1 MTETSN
7 LLQYSPEQLSLLVKG
22 IDLKIKQDKEFVSET
37 KRWGKDF
44 VKLHKEM
51 IKALSKEIDELY
63 DLRIAICTVHQAVT
77 KRESI
82 ILN

>member
-22 IDLKIKQDKEFVSET
+22 IDLKIRQDKEFVSET
-37 KRWGKDF
+37 RRWGKDF
-44 VKLHKEM
+44 VKLHKD
-51 IKALSKEIDELY
+51 ILKSLSKEIDELY